1 MTVVPRLGLRLF
13 VGLTLLNASLADAYE
28 AETHRQLSDSAFT
41 ASGIAETLQH
51 AYGIDPSALLRQ
63 QIIGFPGGRRTA
75 RRSHQRL
82 ARQGAQYVRP
92 RIRLLLHGL

>member
-75 RRSHQRL
+75 RAPGRPGRVPL
-82 ARQGAQYVRP
+82 TFQGQFGWRRP
-92 RIRLLLHGL
+92 S